1 MSTKRSLHG
10 ETTLDRSAV
19 APAHEPA
26 AGHRPVGRRSRRVT
40 AAVVVLIAAVN
51 LAIAAAFGLAVWFHP
66 LPTPVPTAAAVP
78 IELLPPATVPG
89 LLAAVTTD
97 PAAAGVDGPVLRDD
111 LTAVASSTGEVRR
124 QAASRVLAL
133 VANGQLV
140 PDFARAA
147 TTATTPYTVLNAPVD
162 LIADL
167 SPDPAAG
174 GPNAHFLLACM
185 EDLQGKSPD
194 RQREEADEVR
204 TRITA
209 WARNGG
215 IQPDLVA
222 AAIRIVT
229 PVANGSATFTDA
241 QTGFDP
247 ARPRPDD
254 DTDRT

>member
-1 MSTKRSLHG
+1 MSTKRSLDG
-10 ETTLDRSAV
+10 ETTLGRP
-19 APAHEPA
+19 APGSAHEPA
-26 AGHRPVGRRSRRVT
+26 AGHHRACPRRVT
-40 AAVVVLIAAVN
+40 VAVVGLITAVT
-51 LAIAAAFGLAVWFHP
+51 LAIAGAVGIAVWFHP
-66 LPTPVPTAAAVP
+66 MPTPVPTPAAVP
-78 IELLPPATVPG
+78 IESLPPATMPG
-89 LLAAVTTD
+89 LLAVVTTD

-111 LTAVASSTGEVRR
+111 LTAVASSAGEARR
-124 QAASRVLAL
+124 QAALRVLTL
-133 VANGQLV
+133 VANGQLA

-174 GPNAHFLLACM
+174 GPNAHLLLNCM

-194 RQREEADEVR
+194 RQRDEADEVR
-204 TRITA
+204 TRITI
-209 WARNGG
+209 WGRNGG

-229 PVANGSATFTDA
+229 PVANGSTTFTDA

-247 ARPRPDD
+247 AQARPTDT
-254 DTDRT
+254 TDRT